1 MTTVGV
7 HEAKTTLSQ
16 LLKRVAAGEEIVIS
30 NAGRPVARLVAVPGE
45 TPRELGFDR
54 GLVVVPDDF
63 DAPLPDELLDLFE
76 T

>member
-16 LLKRVAAGEEIVIS
+16 LLKRVAAGEEIIIS
-30 NAGRPVARLVAVPGE
+30 NGGRPVARLVAVPSQPG
-45 TPRELGFDR
+45 RELGFDR
-54 GLVVVPDDF
+54 AAFVVPEDF
-63 DAPLPDELLDLFE
+63 DAPLPDQFYDLFQ